1 MFTVLGREV
10 DRRLTAEA
18 GADSQARIK
27 LRIGS
32 KSWIGMAPGESSEQ
46 RFSAVTGTF
55 PSKVWQETAE
65 WGNGASCG
73 TWKMGST

>member
-10 DRRLTAEA
+10 DRRPTAEA

-32 KSWIGMAPGESSEQ
+32 RSWIGMVPGESSEQ
-46 RFSAVTGTF
+46 KVQCRDRDF
-55 PSKVWQETAE
+55 PL
-65 WGNGASCG
+65 
-73 TWKMGST
+73 